1 VTPPLFLLDE
11 LPGSGTFALTGEE
24 GRHAAKVRR
33 IGVGEQVTVSDGRGQ
48 VADCEVS
55 AVLPSGLQLTVL
67 ARRSVAVPSPRLVV
81 VQALPKGERAE
92 LAVETMTELG
102 VDEIVPWAAAR
113 SVVQWQGDRGAKAHA
128 RWQRV
133 AREAAKQSRRPWVP
147 TVAPLASTASVA
159 ALLAAAAAGLVLHE
173 AASAAFAELAMP
185 SVGDVVVVVGP
196 EGGISAEELSAFATV
211 GALSVRLGEPVLRT
225 STAGPAA
232 LAALSLC
239 LGRWGLG
246 RRDLGGRD
254 LGGADLAGGVSDA
267 GSELAGPNLE

>member
-48 VADCEVS
+48 VAECEVS

-159 ALLAAAAAGLVLHE
+159 ALLAAAATGLVLHE
-173 AASAAFAELAMP
+173 AASFAELAMP

-239 LGRWGLG
+239 LGRGGLG
-246 RRDLGGRD
+246 RRVF
-254 LGGADLAGGVSDA
+254 GGADLAGGVSDA